1 MGSAANFCEREVFKI
16 EQNTLRENKMGTM
29 PVNKLLITMSLPM
42 IVSMLVQA
50 LYNVVDSIFVSYISE
65 NALTAVSLAFPAQNL
80 MISFASG
87 TAVGVNA
94 LLSKSLGEQNHKR
107 ANKAAENGLFLVFL
121 EYLLFLAFGLFGVNY
136 FYGMQTDI
144 ADIAEQG
151 YSYLSICSIFSFG
164 LFGQIMTERLMQSTG
179 RTIFTMFTQ
188 GSGAIINIILDPI
201 LIFGLLGFPK
211 LGIAGAAWATVIGQ
225 IFAFVLALILNA
237 KYNKDIKLS
246 LGKFRPDKKIIGR
259 IFAVGVPSILMMAIG
274 SVMNFLFNK
283 ILIGFTET
291 AVAVFGVYFKLQ
303 SFIFMPIFGLNNGII
318 PIIAYN
324 YGAQKRKRMMKA
336 VKLGVVYAVSFM
348 ALGLVVMQ
356 IFPEQLLSI
365 FNASE
370 DMVRIGVTAL
380 RTISLC
386 FVFAGFCIVIGSVF
400 QALGKGT
407 LSMFVSISRQL
418 LVLVPAAYLL
428 SLTGELNN
436 VWWAFPIAEIMSV
449 IVSTIC
455 FIYLYKKIIGKI
467 PE

>member
-1 MGSAANFCEREVFKI
+1 MGV
-16 EQNTLRENKMGTM
+16 M

-42 IVSMLVQA
+42 IISMLVQA

-80 MISFASG
+80 MIAFASG

-94 LLSKSLGEQNHKR
+94 LLSKSLGEKNYER

-121 EYLLFLAFGLFGVNY
+121 EYLIFLVFGLFGVRF
-136 FYGMQTDI
+136 FYGMQTQV
-144 ADIAEQG
+144 ADIVEQG
-151 YSYLSICSIFSFG
+151 HSYLSICSIFCFG
-164 LFGQIMTERLMQSTG
+164 VYGQIMTERLMQSTG
-179 RTIFTMFTQ
+179 RTIYTMFTQ
-188 GSGAIINIILDPI
+188 GTGAIINIILDPI

-211 LGIAGAAWATVIGQ
+211 MGIAGAAWATVTGQ
-225 IFAFVLALILNA
+225 IVAFILALILNA

-246 LGKFRPDKKIIGR
+246 IRKFRPDSKIIGR
-259 IFAVGVPSILMMAIG
+259 IFAVGIPSILMMAIG

-283 ILIGFTET
+283 ILISFTET
-291 AVAVFGVYFKLQ
+291 AAAVFGVYFKLQ
-303 SFIFMPIFGLNNGII
+303 SFIFMPIFGMNNGII

-336 VKLGVVYAVSFM
+336 VKLGVIYAVSFM

-356 IFPEQLLSI
+356 LFPEQLLSI

-370 DMVRIGVTAL
+370 DMIAIGVPAL

-428 SLTGELNN
+428 SLTGVLNN
-436 VWWAFPIAEIMSV
+436 VWWSFPIAEIASV
-449 IVSTIC
+449 LVSTIC
-455 FIYLYKKIIGKI
+455 FIHLYKKVINKI

>member
-1 MGSAANFCEREVFKI
+1 MD
-16 EQNTLRENKMGTM
+16 NTLRENKMGTM
-29 PVNKLLITMSLPM
+29 PVNKLLISMSLPM

-80 MISFASG
+80 MIAFASG

-94 LLSKSLGEQNHKR
+94 LLSKSLGEKNFDR

-121 EYLLFLAFGLFGVNY
+121 EYLLFLAFGIFGVKF

-164 LFGQIMTERLMQSTG
+164 VFGQIMTERLMQSTG

-188 GSGAIINIILDPI
+188 GTGAIINIILDPI
-201 LIFGLLGFPK
+201 MIFGLLGCPK
-211 LGIAGAAWATVIGQ
+211 MGIAGAAWATVIGQ
-225 IFAFVLALILNA
+225 IFAFILALILNA

-246 LGKFRPDKKIIGR
+246 VRKFRPDGKIIGR

-303 SFIFMPIFGLNNGII
+303 SFIFMPVFGMNNGII

-324 YGAQKRKRMMKA
+324 YGAQKRKRMTKA
-336 VKLGVVYAVSFM
+336 VRLGVIYAISFM
-348 ALGLVVMQ
+348 ALGLCIMQ

-365 FNASE
+365 FNASA
-370 DMVRIGVTAL
+370 DMIEIGVPAL
-380 RTISLC
+380 RIISLC

-407 LSMFVSISRQL
+407 LSMFVSVSRQL

-428 SLTGELNN
+428 SLTGVLNN

-449 IVSTIC
+449 IVSTGC
-455 FIYLYKKIIGKI
+455 FIYLYKKIISKI

>member
-1 MGSAANFCEREVFKI
+1 ME
-16 EQNTLRENKMGTM
+16 NTLRENKMGTM

-42 IVSMLVQA
+42 IISMLVQA

-80 MISFASG
+80 MIAFASG

-94 LLSKSLGEQNHKR
+94 LLSKSLGEKNFDR
-107 ANKAAENGLFLVFL
+107 ANKSAENGLFLVFL
-121 EYLLFLAFGLFGVNY
+121 EYLLFLAFGLFGVRF
-136 FYGMQTDI
+136 FYSTQTDV
-144 ADIAEQG
+144 ADIAAQG
-151 YSYLSICSIFSFG
+151 YSYLSICSICSFG
-164 LFGQIMTERLMQSTG
+164 VFGQIMTERLMQSTG

-188 GSGAIINIILDPI
+188 GTGAIINIILDPI

-225 IFAFVLALILNA
+225 IFAFILALILNA
-237 KYNKDIKLS
+237 KYNKDIKMS
-246 LGKFRPDKKIIGR
+246 LRKFRPDGKIIGR

-283 ILIGFTET
+283 ILISFTET

-303 SFIFMPIFGLNNGII
+303 SFIFMPVFGMNNGII
-318 PIIAYN
+318 PIVAYN

-336 VKLGVVYAVSFM
+336 VKLGIIYAVSFM
-348 ALGLVVMQ
+348 AIGLVIMQ
-356 IFPEQLLSI
+356 LFPEQLLSI
-365 FNASE
+365 FNASAE
-370 DMVRIGVTAL
+370 MVEIGVPAL

-407 LSMFVSISRQL
+407 LSMFVSVSRQL

-436 VWWAFPIAEIMSV
+436 VWWSFPIAEIMSV

-455 FIYLYKKIIGKI
+455 FIYLYKKIISKI